1 MEVSIVIAIAKESEK
16 GVQLII
22 ISRCDSAY
30 LHPVDNGLDQSEIID
45 LMSAPLMTVIF
56 HLL

>member
-22 ISRCDSAY
+22 ISRCDSAD

-45 LMSAPLMTVIF
+45 LMSVPLMIVIF